1 MSAVLTFADN
11 RSVARSCGF
20 FALCLGAWNAALGLE
35 CLPGF
40 RASHSL
46 VIELLA
52 LFLLLLPATILHTA
66 YTFSGKVGSQRTL
79 VGAYGLGAVL
89 CLLQTQRLV
98 FDGFQTFAWG
108 AIGNPGPLLPIHIAF
123 MIVATLIGCSLCATT
138 VREDEEP
145 LAVLRAKYWLMGAA
159 VALPLGTT
167 NFLVNY
173 GVPILP
179 LGSLG
184 TVALMAIL
192 TYAATTHRLLDP
204 KFVLVK
210 GTARCM
216 AIVAGMIPLVT
227 GVIALWTLPLGL
239 AASAFTASVLIVMSA
254 GLVLLPAFRLYLEAG
269 VESSLFPERHTARE
283 ALRRF
288 SKQLVRLGKQ
298 EELAK
303 QLVSMLVESLGVT
316 CAGLY
321 LADDQRSAFQLVE
334 TSGTESDRVAHLL
347 RKDDV
352 RGRKSPTKAGAARFP
367 WETWVPVAGDRK
379 IAAFITLG
387 PKKSGAAI
395 DDSDQTLLS
404 MVAAQL
410 SVALKNGEY
419 LAKIEQQK
427 GRIEA
432 LRKRV
437 EAENTSLRAEVR
449 THSQFSEII
458 GASTALRDTLDYV
471 ARIAPTE
478 ATVLIVGETGTGKE
492 LIARAIHDL
501 SPRAKGPLI
510 SVNCPAIP
518 VDIAESELFGHER
531 GAYTGA
537 VDTYPGKFEMAN
549 GGTIFLDE
557 VADLPINVQTKLL
570 RVLQEREVQRLG
582 SHKVRSIDVR
592 ILSAT
597 NRDLQEEIRRGRFR
611 EDLYFRLATVP
622 VYLPSLRERIGD
634 VNMLAS
640 FFLDRAATRY
650 QKSIEGISPDAVNVL
665 SAYSWPGNIRELQH
679 VIERAVL
686 LCTSRVLEPEH
697 LSDLGGNDEPLP
709 ATLGDAMREE
719 KLRRVREALHAT
731 SGNQA
736 AAARLLGMSRSNLA
750 RLIKRYGIDPL
761 DFVN

>member
-1 MSAVLTFADN
+1 MLPEAFDVKSAAWY
-11 RSVARSCGF
+11 VARGRKNRF
-20 FALCLGAWNAALGLE
+20 DLCDSSDEENA
-35 CLPGF
+35 P
-40 RASHSL
+40 S
-46 VIELLA
+46 
-52 LFLLLLPATILHTA
+52 
-66 YTFSGKVGSQRTL
+66 
-79 VGAYGLGAVL
+79 
-89 CLLQTQRLV
+89 
-98 FDGFQTFAWG
+98 
-108 AIGNPGPLLPIHIAF
+108 
-123 MIVATLIGCSLCATT
+123 SLCF
-138 VREDEEP
+138 EID
-145 LAVLRAKYWLMGAA
+145 GASKEQRFVSA
-159 VALPLGTT
+159 EWELC
-167 NFLVNY
+167 
-173 GVPILP
+173 VPVVSD
-179 LGSLG
+179 GG
-184 TVALMAIL
+184 
-192 TYAATTHRLLDP
+192 
-204 KFVLVK
+204 
-210 GTARCM
+210 
-216 AIVAGMIPLVT
+216 
-227 GVIALWTLPLGL
+227 PLGL
-239 AASAFTASVLIVMSA
+239 
-254 GLVLLPAFRLYLEAG
+254 
-269 VESSLFPERHTARE
+269 
-283 ALRRF
+283 
-288 SKQLVRLGKQ
+288 
-298 EELAK
+298 
-303 QLVSMLVESLGVT
+303 
-316 CAGLY
+316 
-321 LADDQRSAFQLVE
+321 
-334 TSGTESDRVAHLL
+334 
-347 RKDDV
+347 
-352 RGRKSPTKAGAARFP
+352 
-367 WETWVPVAGDRK
+367 
-379 IAAFITLG
+379 IALG
-387 PKKSGAAI
+387 PKTTGAAI
-395 DDSDQTLLS
+395 DDSDETLLS

-427 GRIEA
+427 VRIEA

-478 ATVLIVGETGTGKE
+478 ATVLVAGETGTGKE
-492 LIARAIHDL
+492 LVARAIHDL

-518 VDIAESELFGHER
+518 VDLAESELFGHER

-537 VDTYPGKFEMAN
+537 VDTFPGKFEMAN

-592 ILSAT
+592 IISAT

-650 QKSIEGISPDAVNVL
+650 QKTIEGISPDAVNVL

-686 LCTSRVLEPEH
+686 LCTSRVLEAEH
-697 LSDLGGNDEPLP
+697 LSDLVGNDEPLP